1 MIRATLSGQERKLA
15 GTVPQ
20 ELLLVARMGY
30 VELDLRDAVFP
41 PGVTVIDVR
50 SFIGYVEIRLPEGIR
65 VENHGSAL
73 FGYFAVRGLD
83 EDSDSIV
90 RITGRA
96 VCGYAEVILPDAE
109 AEEED

>member
-1 MIRATLSGQERKLA
+1 
-15 GTVPQ
+15 
-20 ELLLVARMGY
+20 
-30 VELDLRDAVFP
+30 
-41 PGVTVIDVR
+41 VR